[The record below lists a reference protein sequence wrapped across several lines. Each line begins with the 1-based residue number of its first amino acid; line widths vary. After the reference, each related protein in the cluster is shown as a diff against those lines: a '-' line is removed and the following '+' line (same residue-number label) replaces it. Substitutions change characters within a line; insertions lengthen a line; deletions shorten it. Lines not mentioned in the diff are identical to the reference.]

1 MLDFSAISY
10 LKKGNPRQQ
19 EVFKIL
25 NDLLIFDKLK
35 RFTPILTGTIP
46 IEIDIES
53 SDLDIICYCK
63 NLEEF
68 KNKVSNH
75 FKYHDDF
82 LIDEKEIR
90 NLKTVIAR
98 FNYQGYQIEIFG
110 QNRPVNEQEAY
121 RHMLIEWKIL
131 QEKGDL
137 FKQQII
143 ELKKQG
149 YKTEPAFAKLLG
161 FHGDPYTELLKLG

>member
-1 MLDFSAISY
+1 MPDFTSIAY
-10 LKKGNPRQQ
+10 LNIGTPRQL
-19 EVFKIL
+19 EVFRIL

-35 RFTPILTGTIP
+35 RFYPVLTGTIP
-46 IEIDIES
+46 IGIDIEN

-68 KNKVSNH
+68 KNTICNH
-75 FKYHDDF
+75 FKYHDGF
-82 LIDEKEIR
+82 LIHEKEIR

-98 FNYQGYQIEIFG
+98 FNYDGYLIEIFG
-110 QNRPVNEQEAY
+110 QNRPVHKQEAF

-131 QEKGDL
+131 QEKGDQ
-137 FKQQII
+137 FKHQII
-143 ELKKQG
+143 KLKQQG

-161 FHGDPYTELLKLG
+161 LQGDPYTELLKLE

>member
-35 RFTPILTGTIP
+35 RFTPVLTGTIP

-98 FNYQGYQIEIFG
+98 FKYQGYQIEIFG

-131 QEKGDL
+131 QKKGDL